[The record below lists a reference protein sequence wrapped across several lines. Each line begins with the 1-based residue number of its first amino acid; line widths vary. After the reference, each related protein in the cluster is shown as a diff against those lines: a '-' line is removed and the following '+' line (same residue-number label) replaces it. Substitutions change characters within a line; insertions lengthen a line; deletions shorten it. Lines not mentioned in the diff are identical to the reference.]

1 MLSVTNAI
9 SSASNLSLSNRCRVD
24 SSFHIPQSK
33 VSINNTEITHPGS
46 NVSDEV
52 SEKMNCSIKVPE
64 IVHFVWEGNSVP
76 EAHLANILNFR
87 RINPEFEIKI
97 WTTCPGTIMRTLEK
111 MLHSDD
117 AKYRYLAFNFS
128 DIKEGVRFLKTED
141 PRPLFSA
148 FPPGVYAAWA
158 REHDGS
164 FANQAAASDVTRLA
178 ALYHY
183 GGTYFDIDVS
193 MTKNFNSP
201 VYNPQ
206 QKTTSGILACGNA
219 VITAIKNSPAI
230 AATLMDIA
238 KNYKSTPRMTSDDFY
253 RKYNLFTD
261 EKNRF
266 ENEDVWDIKRSTKGG
281 RIYGSVAL
289 TGIDIFREVWWPES
303 DPFHCD
309 EIFGHNER
317 KTPISA
323 NYFNFKHY
331 KNERGLFYRV
341 NDGKGQYIPASTDPL
356 SCDWRKAVDA
366 KAESYKWVS
375 TSKSRRTSI

>member
-1 MLSVTNAI
+1 MFSATRSTSAASDSSFFNI
-9 SSASNLSLSNRCRVD
+9 SSAGEYLNVAKNITTV
-24 SSFHIPQSK
+24 
-33 VSINNTEITHPGS
+33 NNPEDTRPGS
-46 NVSDEV
+46 NVCGEV
-52 SEKMNCSIKVPE
+52 GANKNHEIKVPE
-64 IVHFVWEGNSVP
+64 IVHFVWEGKGAP

-128 DIKEGVRFLKTED
+128 DIKEGVRCLKTED

-193 MTKNFNSP
+193 MTKKFNCP
-201 VYNPQ
+201 KYNPEEKQ
-206 QKTTSGILACGNA
+206 TCGILTYGNS

-230 AATLMDIA
+230 HATLMAID
-238 KNYKSTPRMTSDDFY
+238 KNYRVTPRLTSDIFY
-253 RKYNLFTD
+253 SGQNLYAC
-261 EKNRF
+261 N
-266 ENEDVWDIKRSTKGG
+266 KR
-281 RIYGSVAL
+281 
-289 TGIDIFREVWWPES
+289 EQQP
-303 DPFHCD
+303 
-309 EIFGHNER
+309 
-317 KTPISA
+317 
-323 NYFNFKHY
+323 
-331 KNERGLFYRV
+331 
-341 NDGKGQYIPASTDPL
+341 
-356 SCDWRKAVDA
+356 KAD
-366 KAESYKWVS
+366 
-375 TSKSRRTSI
+375 